1 MNNFFSFLC
10 KKSPA
15 RSSYS
20 QIQTGMDQTKFK
32 EHIIPLQS
40 PMQLLAERMLGD
52 VADAEDVVQD
62 VFVALWSRRDEL
74 DRVVKLDSYCLQMV
88 RLRCIDLIRKRK
100 RDAFHN
106 EQIAYLSDKEVTM
119 QVEETRNDAALLDHL
134 LDELPEKQRRALRMK
149 YVEERDT
156 QYIEQALQMSSNN
169 VYTTI
174 SRAIQSLKDKIKTLK
189 I

>member
-1 MNNFFSFLC
+1 
-10 KKSPA
+10 
-15 RSSYS
+15 
-20 QIQTGMDQTKFK
+20 
-32 EHIIPLQS
+32 
-40 PMQLLAERMLGD
+40 MQLLAERMLGD

-62 VFVALWSRRDEL
+62 VFVALWGRREEL
-74 DRVVKLDSYCLQMV
+74 DRVVKLESYCLQMV

-106 EQIAYLSDKEVTM
+106 EQIAYLSDKEVEM
-119 QVEETRNDAALLDHL
+119 EVEETASRAALLDRL
-134 LDELPEKQRRALRMK
+134 LGELPDKQREALKMK

-156 QYIEQALQMSSNN
+156 QYIEQALQMSSSN

>member
-1 MNNFFSFLC
+1 
-10 KKSPA
+10 
-15 RSSYS
+15 
-20 QIQTGMDQTKFK
+20 MDQNDFK
-32 EHIIPLQS
+32 RHIIPLQS

-62 VFVALWSRRDEL
+62 VFVALWGRREEL
-74 DRVVKLDSYCLQMV
+74 DRVVKLESYCLQMV

-106 EQIAYLSDKEVTM
+106 EQIAYLSDKEVEM
-119 QVEETRNDAALLDHL
+119 EVEETASRAALLDRL
-134 LDELPEKQRRALRMK
+134 LGELPDKQREALKMK

-156 QYIEQALQMSSNN
+156 QYIEQALQMSSSN

>member
-1 MNNFFSFLC
+1 
-10 KKSPA
+10 
-15 RSSYS
+15 
-20 QIQTGMDQTKFK
+20 MDQNDFK
-32 EHIIPLQS
+32 RHIIPLQS

-62 VFVALWSRRDEL
+62 VFVALWDRRDEL

-106 EQIAYLSDKEVTM
+106 EQIAYLSDREVEM
-119 QVEETRNDAALLDHL
+119 EVEETASRAALLDRL
-134 LDELPEKQRRALRMK
+134 LGELPDKQREALKMK

-156 QYIEQALQMSSNN
+156 QYIEQALQMSSSN

>member
-1 MNNFFSFLC
+1 MEQN
-10 KKSPA
+10 
-15 RSSYS
+15 
-20 QIQTGMDQTKFK
+20 DFK
-32 EHIIPLQS
+32 RHIIPLQS

-52 VADAEDVVQD
+52 VADTEDVVQD
-62 VFVALWSRRDEL
+62 VFVALWDRRDEL

-106 EQIAYLSDKEVTM
+106 EQIAYLSDREVEM
-119 QVEETRNDAALLDHL
+119 EVEETASRAALLDRL
-134 LDELPEKQRRALRMK
+134 LGELPDKQREALKMK

-156 QYIEQALQMSSNN
+156 QYIEQALQMSSSN

>member
-1 MNNFFSFLC
+1 
-10 KKSPA
+10 
-15 RSSYS
+15 
-20 QIQTGMDQTKFK
+20 MDQNDFK
-32 EHIIPLQS
+32 RHIIPLQS

-62 VFVALWSRRDEL
+62 VFVALWDRRDEL
-74 DRVVKLDSYCLQMV
+74 DRVVKLESYCLQMV

-106 EQIAYLSDKEVTM
+106 EQIAYLSDREVEM
-119 QVEETRNDAALLDHL
+119 EVEETASRAALLDRL
-134 LDELPEKQRRALRMK
+134 LGELPEKQREALKMK

-156 QYIEQALQMSSNN
+156 QYIEQALQMSSSN

>member
-1 MNNFFSFLC
+1 
-10 KKSPA
+10 
-15 RSSYS
+15 
-20 QIQTGMDQTKFK
+20 MDQNDFK
-32 EHIIPLQS
+32 RHIIPLQS

-62 VFVALWSRRDEL
+62 VFVALWDRRDEL

-106 EQIAYLSDKEVTM
+106 EQIAYLSDREVEM
-119 QVEETRNDAALLDHL
+119 EVEETASRAALLDRL
-134 LDELPEKQRRALRMK
+134 LGELPEKQREALKMK

-156 QYIEQALQMSSNN
+156 QYIEQALQMSSSN

-174 SRAIQSLKDKIKTLK
+174 SRAIQSLKEKIKTLK

>member
-1 MNNFFSFLC
+1 
-10 KKSPA
+10 
-15 RSSYS
+15 
-20 QIQTGMDQTKFK
+20 MDQNDFK
-32 EHIIPLQS
+32 RHIIPLQS

-62 VFVALWSRRDEL
+62 VFVALWGRREEL
-74 DRVVKLDSYCLQMV
+74 DRVVKLESYCLQMV

-106 EQIAYLSDKEVTM
+106 EQIAYLSDREVEM
-119 QVEETRNDAALLDHL
+119 EVEETASRAALLDRL
-134 LDELPEKQRRALRMK
+134 LGELPDKQREALKMK

-156 QYIEQALQMSSNN
+156 QYIEQALQMSSSN

>member
-1 MNNFFSFLC
+1 MEQNE
-10 KKSPA
+10 
-15 RSSYS
+15 
-20 QIQTGMDQTKFK
+20 FK
-32 EHIIPLQS
+32 RHIIPLQS

-62 VFVALWSRRDEL
+62 VFVALWNRREEL

-106 EQIAYLSDKEVTM
+106 EQIAYLSDKEVEM
-119 QVEETRNDAALLDHL
+119 EVEETASRAALLDRL
-134 LDELPEKQRRALRMK
+134 LGELPDKQREALRMK

-156 QYIEQALQMSSNN
+156 QYIEQALQMSSSN

>member
-1 MNNFFSFLC
+1 
-10 KKSPA
+10 
-15 RSSYS
+15 
-20 QIQTGMDQTKFK
+20 MDQNQFK
-32 EHIIPLQS
+32 ELVIPLQS

-52 VADAEDVVQD
+52 VAVAEDVVQN
-62 VFVALWSRRDEL
+62 VFVVLWERRGEL

-106 EQIAYLSDKEVTM
+106 EQIAYLSDREVEM
-119 QVEETRNDAALLDHL
+119 EVEETRNEAALLDCL
-134 LDELPEKQRRALRMK
+134 LEDLPEKQRQALKMK

-156 QYIEQALQMSSNN
+156 QYIEQALQMSSSN

-174 SRAIQSLKDKIKTLK
+174 SRAIQSLKEKIKTLK

>member
-1 MNNFFSFLC
+1 
-10 KKSPA
+10 
-15 RSSYS
+15 
-20 QIQTGMDQTKFK
+20 MDQNDFK
-32 EHIIPLQS
+32 RHIIPLQS

-62 VFVALWSRRDEL
+62 VFVALWNRRDEL
-74 DRVVKLDSYCLQMV
+74 DRVVKLESYCLQMV

-106 EQIAYLSDKEVTM
+106 EQIAYLSDREVEM
-119 QVEETRNDAALLDHL
+119 EVEETASRAALLDRL
-134 LDELPEKQRRALRMK
+134 LGELPDKQREALRMK

-156 QYIEQALQMSSNN
+156 QYIEQALQMSSSN

>member
-1 MNNFFSFLC
+1 
-10 KKSPA
+10 
-15 RSSYS
+15 
-20 QIQTGMDQTKFK
+20 MDQNEFK
-32 EHIIPLQS
+32 RHIIPLQS

-62 VFVALWSRRDEL
+62 VFVALWDRRDEL

-106 EQIAYLSDKEVTM
+106 EQIAYLSDREVEM
-119 QVEETRNDAALLDHL
+119 EVEETASRAALLDRL
-134 LDELPEKQRRALRMK
+134 LGELPDKQREALRMK

-156 QYIEQALQMSSNN
+156 RYIEQALQMSSSN

-174 SRAIQSLKDKIKTLK
+174 SRAIQSLKDNHYEKD
-189 I
+189 

>member
-1 MNNFFSFLC
+1 
-10 KKSPA
+10 
-15 RSSYS
+15 
-20 QIQTGMDQTKFK
+20 MDQNDFK
-32 EHIIPLQS
+32 RHIIPLQS

-62 VFVALWSRRDEL
+62 VFVALWDRRDEL

-106 EQIAYLSDKEVTM
+106 EQIAYLSDREVEM
-119 QVEETRNDAALLDHL
+119 EIEETASRAALLDRL
-134 LDELPEKQRRALRMK
+134 LGELPDKQREALRMK

-156 QYIEQALQMSSNN
+156 QYIEQALQMSSSN